1 MESIESIKI
10 TVKDQLVKSINEL
23 GASAK
28 DLDWFAG
35 NLFPQEEQ
43 RKAA

>member
-1 MESIESIKI
+1 MKSIESIK
-10 TVKDQLVKSINEL
+10 KSLSDQLARSIDDL
-23 GASAK
+23 GSSAK
-28 DLDWFAG
+28 GLDWFAG